1 MAGINDLASISEG
14 NSIVI
19 ASINCMDYYI
29 KGFFKRCCLLA
40 LRSLKRLTLYTGVCK
55 LLGKES
61 IRCIR
66 KSIVDIYTIIA
77 TFSIFC

>member
-29 KGFFKRCCLLA
+29 KGFFNIKVVSQKGF
-40 LRSLKRLTLYTGVCK
+40 LRIEK
-55 LLGKES
+55 
-61 IRCIR
+61 
-66 KSIVDIYTIIA
+66 
-77 TFSIFC
+77 

>member
-29 KGFFKRCCLLA
+29 KGFFKRCCLLP
-40 LRSLKRLTLYTGVCK
+40 L
-55 LLGKES
+55 
-61 IRCIR
+61 
-66 KSIVDIYTIIA
+66 
-77 TFSIFC
+77 